1 MEYSFHKDLIILRA
15 VVINRKTKNMKTS
28 KKSGIP
34 ACVNNTLGRLISD
47 KLIIYINQTQK
58 KNRKRI
64 GKIAVNMLSVNE

>member
-1 MEYSFHKDLIILRA
+1 
-15 VVINRKTKNMKTS
+15 MKTS

-34 ACVNNTLGRLISD
+34 ACVNNTLISD

-64 GKIAVNMLSVNE
+64 GNIAVNMLSVNE